1 MCVCVARSRN
11 TIGDHFSARSVHT
24 HTLEG
29 TVAQFPIPNA
39 HACNDMCIWMARFCE
54 NPNGDTPYFNQPIA
68 CFFAGWLYAG
78 CWRVVHDT
86 SVALRMHNKWTQTY
100 LRTAEKETNRQNRER
115 KGERKSEKAFG
126 EKALTV
132 CCDTRHHCTMLSI
145 AECPLFF
152 RVFANVYLC
161 LINGYTLCQSVSDRC
176 MIWKS
181 GQQSMRNA
189 QEIVDDK
196 IPHSIGCMLYAHAE
210 TGCMCLII
218 RNRHPSSRPISF
230 AYILSQS

>member
-100 LRTAEKETNRQNRER
+100 LRTAEKETNRQIERER
-115 KGERKSEKAFG
+115 ERERVRKHLVKRRLLYA
-126 EKALTV
+126 ATPV
-132 CCDTRHHCTMLSI
+132 TIARCCQSPNVRF
-145 AECPLFF
+145 FF